1 MKLLLRFPSHLHER
15 PYTAEI
21 ILETGAKINI
31 DRAYVDAVHAE
42 VVVDVPDDKAR
53 RVVELFKERG
63 VEVRILK
70 KLIVW
75 DEMRCVHCGACVSI
89 CPKGVF
95 RFDADWRV
103 TLDEGKCVQC
113 GVCINACPMRALALF
128 YGEGERVKQQ
138 E

>member
-31 DRAYVDAVHAE
+31 DKARVDATHAE
-42 VVVDVPDDKAR
+42 VVIDVPDDKAR

-75 DEMRCVHCGACVSI
+75 DEMRCVHCGACMSV
-89 CPKGVF
+89 CPRGAFKFGP
-95 RFDADWRV
+95 DWRV
-103 TLDEGKCVQC
+103 SLDEKKCVGC
-113 GVCINACPMRALALF
+113 GVCVNACPLRVLSVV
-128 YGEGERVKQQ
+128 EGAGT
-138 E
+138 